1 MLAALVAMGRVSPY
15 VLMFAFAAELLWL
28 LYFAAPFVV
37 FNLAEELS
45 TFGEG
50 LGAVEKKMAVV
61 SAVSEGRAWG
71 VIIGRALTLGV
82 LAFAMLGSFRRWRLG
97 YRDGLA
103 AAMMLSALP
112 LMANRYG
119 GEVHFRVY
127 LFALPMLALFAA
139 AAFFPTAGRGT
150 GRVTLAAFAITA
162 VLGVIGFLFAN
173 NGKDREYTFARDEV
187 DAAAWL
193 YGRAPPNSLLIEGAR
208 NYPSQFM
215 NYENFAYL
223 PISEENRNVR
233 NALIAAPE
241 QTLARWLSAGAARS
255 ATSRLPHCSARE
267 KRVASSSTK
276 KSASSGC
283 PARCRKAMMA
293 CPHRRAVRRM
303 ASTRSCC
310 PRASASL
317 NAYSVESSGRAR
329 TRCGGA

>member
-1 MLAALVAMGRVSPY
+1 
-15 VLMFAFAAELLWL
+15 
-28 LYFAAPFVV
+28 
-37 FNLAEELS
+37 
-45 TFGEG
+45 
-50 LGAVEKKMAVV
+50 
-61 SAVSEGRAWG
+61 

-241 QTLARWLSAGAARS
+241 QTLARWLSDEKWKAGYIIFTRSQKALIDAEGVMPPASLDGIETRLMNSAQFEVVYSSPNTKIFMLNDAA
-255 ATSRLPHCSARE
+255 PHMGPWS
-267 KRVASSSTK
+267 
-276 KSASSGC
+276 
-283 PARCRKAMMA
+283 
-293 CPHRRAVRRM
+293 AVRPLPEDP
-303 ASTRSCC
+303 AAA
-310 PRASASL
+310 PAPPPL
-317 NAYSVESSGRAR
+317 
-329 TRCGGA
+329 